1 MANPRFNGRGFT
13 NPLNPL
19 GFHSE
24 NRYRPPTP
32 LGSNFMEAETRV
44 FNAIG
49 GALLKFIKEFAEEAG
64 EKAFKNAIKEGL
76 TETQAQVIKEGTEK
90 ATLKAMKEAAEKA
103 LAKEGSEELAERMA
117 REAGEET
124 AEAGIKRGAKESA
137 EEGVEQT
144 AKEAAQEGSE
154 KLAKTSLAKKG
165 GIIGAGTLIGYGI
178 FAVAG
183 MFGLKKLSEWLDQFA
198 GLNCDENAEDA
209 GLESGTDEYKEY
221 VKECQEEAAKRM
233 MILGGVGIL
242 VVGGI
247 AFLLLK

>member
-24 NRYRPPTP
+24 NRYREPTP

-44 FNAIG
+44 FH
-49 GALLKFIKEFAEEAG
+49 ALSAGIMAMIKKAMKNAG
-64 EKAFKNAIKEGL
+64 EKAFQKAIKKGLTEAQAKAIKE
-76 TETQAQVIKEGTEK
+76 ATEK
-90 ATLKAMKEAAEKA
+90 AVKEAMEEAAEKA
-103 LAKEGSEELAERMA
+103 LKEGGEEAAEKA
-117 REAGEET
+117 AKEAGEEALEKTMKET
-124 AEAGIKRGAKESA
+124 AEES
-137 EEGVEQT
+137 VEKT